1 MANYESNSLFS
12 LVNIQEGQA
21 EDDGVRGK
29 EQGWEAQQVRNSD
42 QSEAF
47 ILTIDQSQLR
57 GDVHHEEGESPGQ
70 SAQEDGGDETEVCPQ
85 GLGEGVGGQGG
96 VEIDGDDVDE
106 GPSTSTKK
114 KVLKKKKLAAKSS
127 AFLDPTPG
135 EKQKRANL
143 GWTFVKEFT
152 SEDTFRESEIFKEL
166 R

>member
-1 MANYESNSLFS
+1 MDDHDDL
-12 LVNIQEGQA
+12 
-21 EDDGVRGK
+21 DDGAEEVSSTQDEDGNH
-29 EQGWEAQQVRNSD
+29 A
-42 QSEAF
+42 
-47 ILTIDQSQLR
+47 TMQLS